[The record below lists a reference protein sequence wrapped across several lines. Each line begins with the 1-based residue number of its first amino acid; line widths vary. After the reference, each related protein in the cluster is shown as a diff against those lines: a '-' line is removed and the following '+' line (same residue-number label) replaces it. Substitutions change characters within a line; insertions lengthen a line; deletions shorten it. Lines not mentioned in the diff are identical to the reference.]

1 MKKTII
7 FLFLLSSIFNVNA
20 QINWKTIEDKSYS
33 VKYPSDWEVNNT
45 GMMGTPFILFSPL
58 TETQDN
64 FKENVN
70 LLIQDLS
77 AYDLD
82 LDKYVEISVSQIKT
96 MITNS
101 NVIES
106 KNIKSEFGEYQKMIY
121 TGEQGMF
128 KLKFEQ
134 YYWVINNNA
143 YVLTFTS
150 ELDKYLNYKE
160 TGEAILNSFVI
171 K

>member
-33 VKYPSDWEVNNT
+33 VKYPSDWEVNSS
-45 GMMGTPFILFSPL
+45 GMMGTSFILFSPL
-58 TETQDN
+58 AEAQDN

>member
-7 FLFLLSSIFNVNA
+7 FLFLLSTIFSVNA
-20 QINWKTIEDKSYS
+20 QTNWKTLEDNSYS
-33 VKYPSDWEVNNT
+33 VKYPSDWEVNST
-45 GMMGTPFILFSPL
+45 GMMGTSFILFSPL
-58 TETQDN
+58 AEGLDN

-77 AYDLD
+77 EYDLD
-82 LDKYVEISVSQIKT
+82 LDKYVEISVGQIKT

-101 NVIES
+101 NIIES
-106 KNIKSEFGEYQKMIY
+106 KTIKSELGEYQKMIY
-121 TGEQGMF
+121 TGEQGVF

-134 YYWVINNNA
+134 YYWVKNNNA

-160 TGEAILNSFVI
+160 TGEAILNSFII

>member
-1 MKKTII
+1 MKKSII

-20 QINWKTIEDKSYS
+20 QTNWKTIEDKSYS
-33 VKYPSDWEVNNT
+33 VKYPSDWEVNST
-45 GMMGTPFILFSPL
+45 GMMGTSFILFSPL

-77 AYDLD
+77 AYDLN
-82 LDKYVEISVSQIKT
+82 LDKYVEISVGQIKT
-96 MITNS
+96 MVTNS
-101 NVIES
+101 NILES
-106 KNIKSEFGEYQKMIY
+106 KTIKSEFGEYQKMIY

-134 YYWVINNNA
+134 YYWVKNNNA

-160 TGEAILNSFVI
+160 IGEAILNSFEI

>member
-7 FLFLLSSIFNVNA
+7 FLFLLSTIFSVNA
-20 QINWKTIEDKSYS
+20 QTNWKTLEDNSYS
-33 VKYPSDWEVNNT
+33 VKYPSDWEVNST
-45 GMMGTPFILFSPL
+45 GMMGTSFILFSPL
-58 TETQDN
+58 AEGQDN

-77 AYDLD
+77 EYDLD
-82 LDKYVEISVSQIKT
+82 LDKYVEISVGQIKT

-101 NVIES
+101 NIIES
-106 KNIKSEFGEYQKMIY
+106 KTIKSELGEYQKMIY